1 MHNLPELSTVV
12 NFLVLAT
19 VLVVLLKKPLQGF
32 LASRSDGIRL
42 NVEESEK
49 LQQEALN
56 MVKTFETKLAK
67 LDEEIKSLLEDA
79 RKEGEKQKLIILER
93 AERMSE
99 QIIQN
104 AKNSATREIDRQKTN
119 LQKELMAKV
128 IQEAIKNL
136 KSKVSEKDHEQ
147 FTERFIEQIGDRHG
161 DVN

>member
-1 MHNLPELSTVV
+1 MHNLPDLATIV

-19 VLVVLLKKPLQGF
+19 VLVLLLKKPLQGF

-42 NVEESEK
+42 NVMESEK
-49 LQQEALN
+49 LQQEALT

-67 LDEEIKSLLEDA
+67 LDDEIKSLLADA
-79 RKEGEKQKLIILER
+79 RAEGEKQKLIILER
-93 AERMSE
+93 AERMSA
-99 QIIQN
+99 QIIEN
-104 AKNSATREIDRQKTN
+104 AKNSATREIALQKTN

-128 IQEAIKNL
+128 IEQAMKNL

-147 FTERFIEQIGDRHG
+147 FTQRFIEQIGDAHG